1 METVRYLVYAGLMA
15 ALTAVGALTAITIPA
30 LTPVPFTLQ
39 VLAVY
44 LTLGL
49 LPPRYAAAAQ
59 LAYLALGA
67 LGLPVF
73 AGGARGIG
81 VLVGPFAGYLWAYP
95 VAAAVGSW
103 LAHRTFRGGL
113 VAGLAAALGLIYL
126 GGAVGLVLGAHLSPA
141 KAVLAGVVPFVAWDA
156 VKAVV
161 AYPIIRQV
169 RRVVAARA
177 AEA

>member
-1 METVRYLVYAGLMA
+1 LVYAGLMA

-39 VLAVY
+39 VFAVY

-73 AGGARGIG
+73 AGGARGVG
-81 VLVGPFAGYLWAYP
+81 VLVGPFGGYLWAYP
-95 VAAAVGSW
+95 LAAAVGSW
-103 LAHRTFRGGL
+103 LAHRRFRGSLVLGL
-113 VAGLAAALGLIYL
+113 VAALILIYL
-126 GGAVGLVLGAHLSPA
+126 GGASGLVAVAHLSPA
-141 KAVLAGVVPFVAWDA
+141 KAIYAGVVPFVAWDA
-156 VKAVV
+156 LKAVV
-161 AYPIIRQV
+161 AYPVVRQV
-169 RRVVAARA
+169 RRVMAARPA
-177 AEA
+177 GT

>member
-1 METVRYLVYAGLMA
+1 MEKVRYLVYAGLMA

-49 LPPRYAAAAQ
+49 LPPRYAATAQ

-73 AGGARGIG
+73 AGGARGVGI
-81 VLVGPFAGYLWAYP
+81 LVGPFAGYLWAYP
-95 VAAAVGSW
+95 VAAGIGSW
-103 LAHRTFRGGL
+103 LAHRPVRGSLVTGLLAALVLIYAGGVAGL
-113 VAGLAAALGLIYL
+113 VAG
-126 GGAVGLVLGAHLSPA
+126 AHLSLG

-161 AYPIIRQV
+161 AYPVIRQV
-169 RRVVAARA
+169 RRVVTARA